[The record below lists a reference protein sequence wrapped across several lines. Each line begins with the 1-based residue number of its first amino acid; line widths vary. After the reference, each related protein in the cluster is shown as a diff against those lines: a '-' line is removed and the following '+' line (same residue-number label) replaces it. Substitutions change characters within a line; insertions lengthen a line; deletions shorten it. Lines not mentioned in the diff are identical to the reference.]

1 MKVLVAED
9 SATART
15 LLAGQLKLWGY
26 EPVLAVDG
34 QEALDILK
42 GDDPPRLAILDWQ
55 MPRMDGIEVS
65 RRIKEDPDQ
74 DFTYVIILSARDG
87 EDDMVAGLSAGAD
100 DYVPKSSNPV
110 ILKSRLTAAAR
121 ILERVP
127 PKEWAKP
134 NIDGYAVQNLI
145 GKGAYATVWKAV
157 QNATYRDV
165 ALKIL
170 RMDLSTDGVFSRFAR
185 EIRLMEKLNHP
196 NIAQIYDSR
205 VDAGLGYCAIELI
218 DGAPLQKYIKDHKI
232 SKAELL
238 EIVAQICDGLQ
249 HAHENGIVHRDVKPS
264 NIMMTQQGTPK
275 LVDFGLGRNLF
286 RCDTEREAS
295 QTMEGYVVGT
305 PMYMAP
311 EQARGENDRLDGRAD
326 VYAVGIILYVGLV
339 RRHPHDMNRKDR
351 SAAINEVAYGDARRP
366 SEVKPGFDP
375 DLEKILMK
383 AIARDPDDRYATA
396 AELAKDLRS
405 FAQREL

>member
-87 EDDMVAGLSAGAD
+87 EDDMVAGLTAGAD

-134 NIDGYAVQNLI
+134 NIDGYTVQNLI

-157 QNATYRDV
+157 QNATSRDV

-205 VDAGLGYCAIELI
+205 VDAGLGYCAMELI

>member
-134 NIDGYAVQNLI
+134 NIDGYSVQNLI
-145 GKGAYATVWKAV
+145 GKGAYATVWKAI
-157 QNATYRDV
+157 QNATSRDV

-196 NIAQIYDSR
+196 NVAQIYDSR
-205 VDAGLGYCAIELI
+205 VDAGLGYCAMELI

-232 SKAELL
+232 VKAELL

-351 SAAINEVAYGDARRP
+351 SAAINEVAYGDVRRP
-366 SEVKPGFDP
+366 SEVKPEFNP
-375 DLEKILMK
+375 DLERILMK

-396 AELAKDLRS
+396 AELARDLRC
-405 FAQREL
+405 FAQRKF

>member
-9 SATART
+9 SATTRR
-15 LLAGQLKLWGY
+15 LLEGQLKSWGY

-34 QEALDILK
+34 TEALEILR
-42 GDDPPRLAILDWQ
+42 GEDAPRLALLDWQ
-55 MPRMDGIEVS
+55 MPGMEGIEVS

-74 DFTYVIILSARDG
+74 DFTYIIILSARDG
-87 EDDMVAGLSAGAD
+87 EDDMVTGLSAGAD
-100 DYVPKSSNPV
+100 DYLPKSSNPI
-110 ILKSRLTAAAR
+110 ILKSRLIAASR
-121 ILERVP
+121 ILDRVP

-134 NIDGYAVQNLI
+134 NIDGYTVQHLL

-157 QNATYRDV
+157 QNETARDV

-170 RMDLSTDGVFSRFAR
+170 RMDLSTDGVFSRFLR
-185 EIRLMEKLNHP
+185 EIQLMKKLNHR
-196 NIAQIYDSR
+196 NIARVFDSR
-205 VDAGLGYCAIELI
+205 IDPGVGYCAMEFV
-218 DGAPLQKYIKDHKI
+218 DGSPLQKYIKDHKI
-232 SKAELL
+232 SKTDLL

-249 HAHENGIVHRDVKPS
+249 HAHQNGIVHRDIKPP

-286 RCDTEREAS
+286 RSDTQQEVS

-326 VYAVGIILYVGLV
+326 LYAVGIILYIGLV
-339 RRHPHDMNRKDR
+339 RRHPHDVKHKDR

-366 SEVKPGFDP
+366 GEVKPGFDP
-375 DLEKILMK
+375 DLEHLLMK
-383 AIARDPDDRYATA
+383 AIARDPEDRFQTA
-396 AELAKDLRS
+396 AELAAELRNLACLKS
-405 FAQREL
+405 

>member
-134 NIDGYAVQNLI
+134 NIDGYSVQNLI
-145 GKGAYATVWKAV
+145 GKGAYATVWKAI
-157 QNATYRDV
+157 QNATSRDV

-196 NIAQIYDSR
+196 NVAQIYDSR
-205 VDAGLGYCAIELI
+205 VDAGLGYCAMELI

-232 SKAELL
+232 VKAELL

-351 SAAINEVAYGDARRP
+351 SAAINEVAYGDVRRP
-366 SEVKPGFDP
+366 SEVKPEFDP
-375 DLEKILMK
+375 DLERILMK

-396 AELAKDLRS
+396 AELARDLRC
-405 FAQREL
+405 FAQRKF

>member
-1 MKVLVAED
+1 
-9 SATART
+9 
-15 LLAGQLKLWGY
+15 
-26 EPVLAVDG
+26 
-34 QEALDILK
+34 
-42 GDDPPRLAILDWQ
+42 
-55 MPRMDGIEVS
+55 
-65 RRIKEDPDQ
+65 
-74 DFTYVIILSARDG
+74 
-87 EDDMVAGLSAGAD
+87 
-100 DYVPKSSNPV
+100 
-110 ILKSRLTAAAR
+110 
-121 ILERVP
+121 
-127 PKEWAKP
+127 
-134 NIDGYAVQNLI
+134 
-145 GKGAYATVWKAV
+145 
-157 QNATYRDV
+157 
-165 ALKIL
+165 
-170 RMDLSTDGVFSRFAR
+170 
-185 EIRLMEKLNHP
+185 
-196 NIAQIYDSR
+196 
-205 VDAGLGYCAIELI
+205 
-218 DGAPLQKYIKDHKI
+218 QKYIKDHKI

-396 AELAKDLRS
+396 AELARDLRS
-405 FAQREL
+405 FAQPEL

>member
-87 EDDMVAGLSAGAD
+87 EDDMVAGLTAGAD

-134 NIDGYAVQNLI
+134 NIDGYTVQNLI

-157 QNATYRDV
+157 QNATSRDV

-205 VDAGLGYCAIELI
+205 VDAGLGYCAMELI

-396 AELAKDLRS
+396 AELARDLRS
-405 FAQREL
+405 FAQPEL